1 MPSVNLSLF
10 TEPMLSLYKVG
21 KYSIRPMGLL
31 QLPLKSE
38 TTGEPLASVVE
49 ERNLKAVLFSN
60 IPRGKSREE
69 GLSSKAGDVCVSWA
83 ALV

>member
-1 MPSVNLSLF
+1 MPNVDLSLF

-38 TTGEPLASVVE
+38 AAGEPLASVVE
-49 ERNLKAVLFSN
+49 EGNLNTGLFSN
-60 IPRGKSREE
+60 IIPRGKSREE
-69 GLSSKAGDVCVSWA
+69 GFSLKGR
-83 ALV
+83 